1 MLGELR
7 LNGAATASQLGRRL
21 GESSGATSYHLRQL
35 ARFGSKA
42 EWPMDKVLDA
52 TDELV
57 RLAERVGLPPAGD
70 QDTAALAF
78 YGAASEYLGFE
89 AE

>member
-1 MLGELR
+1 MEEYLR
-7 LNGAATASQLGRRL
+7 VLAALA
-21 GESSGATSYHLRQL
+21 EHSGVVFDLIAGQL